1 MHRQDA
7 PAEDGQPEPGSA
19 TGTLG
24 GSEDVGAIPDGRNTK
39 ASALNHL
46 SQWPFLT
53 PPHLASDVQNLWMAL
68 GEVT

>member
-1 MHRQDA
+1 MR
-7 PAEDGQPEPGSA
+7 
-19 TGTLG
+19 
-24 GSEDVGAIPDGRNTK
+24 AIPDGRNTK